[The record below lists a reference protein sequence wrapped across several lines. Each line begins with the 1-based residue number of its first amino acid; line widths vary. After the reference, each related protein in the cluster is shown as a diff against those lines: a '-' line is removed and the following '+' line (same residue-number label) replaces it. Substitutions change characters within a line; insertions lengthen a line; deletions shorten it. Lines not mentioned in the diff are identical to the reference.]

1 MALECFEDII
11 GLRGACD
18 TPTSNSGLWMDDIGI
33 ELTELD
39 AIINKAQVD
48 SITFFENKR
57 DFAIKQIIALIHSHF
72 SDKYKTN
79 TVLRS
84 GRIGFGKENQEAV
97 AALAAGTLKGI
108 ELELC
113 NKDSF
118 VDVYVSSLSLQVNT
132 NGAVSVLVYDLF
144 QNKLLDTISVTA
156 VSGQTVTVYPNKTYK
171 SNRKELDIIFVYDA
185 STFSSVKTTVTEGGC
200 KSCGDGGSMVNLN
213 QYLSTRSISIP
224 SASAKIEDNLTAV
237 GDTGGLSL
245 VYSIQCNYDDW
256 LCTIANSVALP
267 ILFKTGYEIMDYA
280 YNNSLRLNTTTTINW
295 ENLVKRRDEYNLRYQ
310 DSIQQLLQ
318 NIKLPQDEKCFE
330 CRQKSKH
337 VVILP

>member
-11 GLRGACD
+11 GLRGSCD
-18 TPTSNSGLWMDDIGI
+18 TPTSNSGLWLDDIGI
-33 ELTELD
+33 DLSELD
-39 AIINKAQVD
+39 SIINKSQID
-48 SITFFENKR
+48 SIDFFEKKR
-57 DFAIKQIIALIHSHF
+57 DFAIKQIINLIHTHF
-72 SDKYKTN
+72 SDKYKSN

-97 AALAAGTLKGI
+97 AASATLKGI

-113 NKDSF
+113 NQDSF
-118 VDVYVSSLSLQVNT
+118 VDVFVSSVSLQVNF

-144 QNKLLDTISVTA
+144 QNKLLDTIAITA
-156 VSGQTVTVYPNKTYK
+156 VSGQVVTVYPNKTYK
-171 SNRKELDIIFVYDA
+171 SVRKELDIIFVYDA
-185 STFSSVKTTVTEGGC
+185 TNFSSVKTTVTTGGC

-213 QYLSTRSISIP
+213 QYLSTRSISIL
-224 SASAKIEDNLTAV
+224 AADAKIESNLTAV

-245 VYSIQCNYDDW
+245 VYSIQCNYDEW
-256 LCTIANSVALP
+256 LCTISNAVALP

-295 ENLVKRRDEYNLRYQ
+295 ENLLKRRDEYNLRYQ
-310 DSIQQLLQ
+310 DSIQSLLQ

-337 VVILP
+337 VIILP

>member
-11 GLRGACD
+11 GLRGSCD
-18 TPTSNSGLWMDDIGI
+18 TPTSNSGLWIDDIGI
-33 ELTELD
+33 DLEELD
-39 AIINKAQVD
+39 AIINKSSSD
-48 SITFFENKR
+48 SVAFFESKR
-57 DFAIKQIIALIHSHF
+57 DFAIKQIIALVHTHF

-84 GRIGFGKENQEAV
+84 GRIGFAKENQEAV
-97 AALAAGTLKGI
+97 AASAVLKGI
-108 ELELC
+108 EIELC

-118 VDVYVSSLSLQVNT
+118 VDVFVSSISLQVNT
-132 NGAVSVLVYDLF
+132 NGAVNVLVYDLF
-144 QNKLLDTISVTA
+144 QNKLLDTIAITA
-156 VSGQTVTVYPNKTYK
+156 VSGQAVTVYPNKTYK
-171 SNRKELDIIFVYDA
+171 SVRKELDLIFVYDA
-185 STFSSVKTTVTEGGC
+185 TNFSSVKTTVTQGGC

-224 SASAKIEDNLTAV
+224 SASAKIEENLTAV

-245 VYSIQCNYDDW
+245 QYSIQCNYEEW
-256 LCTIANSVALP
+256 ICTISNAVALP

-280 YNNSLRLNTTTTINW
+280 YHNSKRLNSVTTINW
-295 ENLVKRRDEYNLRYQ
+295 ESLLQRRTEYQTRYE
-310 DSIQQLLQ
+310 DSINQLLQ

-337 VVILP
+337 AVILP